1 MVLNVETSF
10 ALVVT
15 VYANNWYENSFL
27 IFCFTGI
34 LNLYLWSNI
43 LPLESQSMCVI

>member
-1 MVLNVETSF
+1 MVLDVEKSF

-15 VYANNWYENSFL
+15 VYLSNWYENSFL
-27 IFCFTGI
+27 IFHFIGI